1 MKVKNKISIIL
12 TLVLAVTACTKG
24 TEGSETTG
32 DTTRDIT
39 CSAEAA
45 EPDSVLT
52 PLFAKYFRIEY
63 YPTYKVAVV
72 LNPWDSAKVMA
83 RHKITKPVE
92 SVAAGSC
99 SHVAFI
105 ANLNSTDKIK
115 GVCSSNLIYNPT
127 VREAL
132 KNGVC
137 RDLGDSFSVNFEPV
151 MMLKPSLF
159 FATAYNQ
166 PDQHIERL
174 KEAGINIVSTVEWI
188 EPDILGRAE
197 WIKFIAAFFNKE
209 READSLFN
217 SVMSNYDRQ
226 IERAANAE
234 STPSILPGLTFKGVW
249 YMPAGNSYMSRLFSD
264 AGGLYHF
271 SDNSES
277 GSLPLSFEYVL
288 QNFNDC
294 DIWIGL
300 DIDTYAELLESDSR
314 LKLFKPYK
322 TRKAYNKNK
331 RKLSG
336 GANDFW
342 ENGVVH
348 PEWVLY
354 DLVTIF
360 HPDMAE
366 DGDSTIFMAPL
377 Q

>member
-1 MKVKNKISIIL
+1 MRLKNSLVVLLISAVIL
-12 TLVLAVTACTKG
+12 TACTNG
-24 TEGSETTG
+24 TENSGG
-32 DTTRDIT
+32 VADDTIY
-39 CSAEAA
+39 SVEVA

>member
-1 MKVKNKISIIL
+1 MRLKNSLVVLLISAVIL
-12 TLVLAVTACTKG
+12 TACTNG
-24 TEGSETTG
+24 TENSGG
-32 DTTRDIT
+32 VADDTIY
-39 CSAEAA
+39 SVEVA

-83 RHKITKPVE
+83 RHKITAE
-92 SVAAGSC
+92 AERVAAGSC
-99 SHVAFI
+99 SHIAFI
-105 ANLNSTDKIK
+105 DNIGCTDRIK
-115 GVCSSNLIYNPT
+115 GVCSANLIYNPA

-132 KNGVC
+132 KNGGC
-137 RDLGDSFSVNFEPV
+137 IDLGDSFSVNFEPV

-300 DIDTYAELLESDSR
+300 DIDTYAELISTDSR
-314 LKLFKPYK
+314 LELLKPYQ
-322 TRKAYNKNK
+322 TRSAYNKNK
-331 RKLSG
+331 RKLKS

-360 HPDMAE
+360 HPDVTDE
-366 DGDSTIFMAPL
+366 GDSTIFMNPL
-377 Q
+377 R

>member
-24 TEGSETTG
+24 TETTG
-32 DTTRDIT
+32 DTTDDT
-39 CSAEAA
+39 TYSVETAK
-45 EPDSVLT
+45 PDSVLT

-63 YPTYKVAVV
+63 YPTYKIAVV

-83 RHKITKPVE
+83 RHKITAE
-92 SVAAGSC
+92 AERVAAGSC
-99 SHVAFI
+99 SHIAFI
-105 ANLNSTDKIK
+105 DNIGCTERIK
-115 GVCSSNLIYNPT
+115 GVCSANLIYNPA
-127 VREAL
+127 VRESL
-132 KNGVC
+132 KNGGC
-137 RDLGDSFSVNFEPV
+137 IDLGDSFSVNFEPV

-300 DIDTYAELLESDSR
+300 DIDTYAELISTDSR
-314 LKLFKPYK
+314 LELLKPYK
-322 TRKAYNKNK
+322 TRNAYNKNK
-331 RKLSG
+331 RKLKS

-342 ENGVVH
+342 ERGVVR
-348 PEWVLY
+348 PDLILS
-354 DLVTIF
+354 DLVTIL
-360 HPDMAE
+360 HPDVTDE
-366 DGDSTIFMAPL
+366 GDSTIFMNPL
-377 Q
+377 R

>member
-1 MKVKNKISIIL
+1 MRLKNSLVVLLISAVIL
-12 TLVLAVTACTKG
+12 TACTNG
-24 TEGSETTG
+24 TENSGG
-32 DTTRDIT
+32 VADDTIY
-39 CSAEAA
+39 SVEAA

-83 RHKITKPVE
+83 RHKITQPVE

-132 KNGVC
+132 KNGGC
-137 RDLGDSFSVNFEPV
+137 SDLGDSFSVNFEPV
-151 MMLKPSLF
+151 MMLKPDLF
-159 FATAYNQ
+159 LATAFNQ

-174 KEAGINIVSTVEWI
+174 IESGINVVSTVEWI

-277 GSLPLSFEYVL
+277 GSLPLSLEYVL
-288 QNFNDC
+288 QNFKDC
-294 DIWIGL
+294 DIWVGL
-300 DIDTYAELLESDSR
+300 DVDTYAELLESDSR
-314 LKLFKPYK
+314 LELFKPYK
-322 TRKAYNKNK
+322 TRNAYNKNK
-331 RKLSG
+331 RKLQS

-342 ENGVVH
+342 ESGVVR
-348 PEWVLY
+348 PDLILS
-354 DLVTIF
+354 DLVTIL
-360 HPDMAE
+360 HHDVTDE
-366 DGDSTIFMAPL
+366 GDSTVFMSPL
-377 Q
+377 R

>member
-1 MKVKNKISIIL
+1 MRLKNSLVVLLISAVIL
-12 TLVLAVTACTKG
+12 TACTNG
-24 TEGSETTG
+24 TENSGG
-32 DTTRDIT
+32 VADDTIY
-39 CSAEAA
+39 SVEAA
-45 EPDSVLT
+45 KPDSVLT
-52 PLFAKYFRIEY
+52 LLFAKYFRIEY

-83 RHKITKPVE
+83 RHKITAEADV
-92 SVAAGSC
+92 VAAGSC
-99 SHVAFI
+99 SHIAFI
-105 ANLNSTDKIK
+105 DNIGCTNRIK
-115 GVCSSNLIYNPT
+115 GVCSANLIFNPA
-127 VREAL
+127 VRESL
-132 KNGVC
+132 KNGGC
-137 RDLGDSFSVNFEPV
+137 IDLGDSFSVNFEPV

-174 KEAGINIVSTVEWI
+174 KEAGINIVNTVEWM

-197 WIKFIAAFFNKE
+197 WIKFTAAFFNKE

-249 YMPAGNSYMSRLFSD
+249 YMPAGNSYMSRLFTD

-360 HPDMAE
+360 HPDVAE